1 MWRGGGAITALA
13 TENCFYCLYPFMF
26 LFFTFLILPFI
37 LHRIKKMQHLTFQIF
52 FFTHSRDESRILKFR
67 KIKKGYF
74 MKENILH

>member
-1 MWRGGGAITALA
+1 MWRGGGSYNGPCNRKLLLLFVP
-13 TENCFYCLYPFMF
+13 FYVSIFYFPDFAF
-26 LFFTFLILPFI
+26 YFTQNKKNAAFNLPNI
-37 LHRIKKMQHLTFQIF
+37 